1 MNELT
6 KVFREQW
13 NDGKGV
19 LIGYVMGGDP
29 DQESTLDISEAL
41 LEGGVDILE
50 LGIPFSD
57 PIADGPTIQ
66 AASVRALNAGV
77 KPRTILELVEQI
89 KRKQDVPIV
98 LLTYYNPILRMGL
111 ERFFSCAR
119 DSRVDGVAVPDLP
132 IEEAADYRK
141 TAIKFGI
148 ETIFLASPTT
158 SSERLPKIVDCTS
171 GFLYLVSNYG
181 VTGERQRLEDSTIAL
196 VKKVRKFTYNR
207 VPLAVGFGLSKPEHA
222 QLVIRAGADGA
233 IVGSAFVK
241 IVEKNQNNH
250 TKMFEELR
258 EFARHLK
265 TALTFNLN

>member
-1 MNELT
+1 MNEISR
-6 KVFREQW
+6 VFREQRK
-13 NDGKGV
+13 DGNGV

-29 DQESTLDISEAL
+29 DQESALGISEAL

-66 AASVRALNAGV
+66 VANVRALNAGI
-77 KPRTILELVEQI
+77 KPRTVLEIAGQI
-89 KRKQDVPIV
+89 KRKRDVPVV
-98 LLTYYNPILRMGL
+98 LLTYYNPIFRMGI
-111 ERFFSCAR
+111 ETFFSCAR
-119 DSRVDGVAVPDLP
+119 DSCVDGVVVPDLP

-141 TAIKFGI
+141 TAVKFGVD
-148 ETIFLASPTT
+148 TIFLAAPTT
-158 SSERLPKIVDCTS
+158 SSERLPKIVECSS

-181 VTGERQRLEDSTIAL
+181 VTGERQRLEDSTVAL

-222 QLVIRAGADGA
+222 ELVIRAGADGA

-241 IVEKNQNNH
+241 IIEKNQNNH
-250 TKMFEELR
+250 TKMIEELR
-258 EFARHLK
+258 ELARHLK
-265 TALTFNLN
+265 EAMTFRLN